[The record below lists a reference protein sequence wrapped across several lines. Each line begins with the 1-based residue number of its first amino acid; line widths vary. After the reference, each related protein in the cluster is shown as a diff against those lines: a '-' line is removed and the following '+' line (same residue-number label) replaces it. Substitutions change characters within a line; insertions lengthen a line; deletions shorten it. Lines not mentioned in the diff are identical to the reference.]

1 MSTAVVLLSG
11 GLDSAVTLAIAQA
24 EGHACI
30 AVSFDYGQRHRI
42 ELDCASVIAVA
53 LGAED
58 HRVLQID
65 ASSLAGSALTGG
77 GDVPHDRTDD
87 EIAHGIPDTYVPARN
102 LVFLS
107 MALAVAETAGARHL
121 YIGVNAVDYSGYP
134 DCRDTF
140 LQAFEQVANLATK
153 AAVEGSPFTV
163 HAPLLDMTKAQIVR
177 RGLEL
182 GVDFGST
189 SSCYD
194 PLQDGAPCGTCDS
207 CHLRAIGFLAV
218 GVEDPRTCA

>member
-11 GLDSAVTLAIAQA
+11 GLDSAVTLAIARA
-24 EGHACI
+24 AGHACI
-30 AVSFDYGQRHRI
+30 ALSFDYGQRHRI
-42 ELDCASVIAVA
+42 ELDCASVIAEA

-65 ASSLAGSALTGG
+65 ASSLAGSALTGD
-77 GDVPHDRTDD
+77 GDVPHNRTDE

-153 AAVEGSPFTV
+153 AAVEGAPFTV

-194 PLQDGAPCGTCDS
+194 PLDDGAPCGTCDS
-207 CHLRAIGFLAV
+207 CHLRAVGFLAA
-218 GVEDPRTCA
+218 GVDDPRTCV